1 MRNLDK
7 FRDCLI
13 GGAAGDALGYEIEFM
28 SGEEIFSLFGENGIT
43 KYTLHNGAALIS
55 DDSKGICTS
64 GEHGDTRRT
73 CLSAS
78 HAKKD
83 GVDFRS
89 LRLILAYTTQ
99 FDTMQRYLMVRCTW
113 RLSQNGLQIRFRS
126 GNRCNVKLLHQEIQH
141 IGGYESRQCGAK
153 ADVLDA

>member
-7 FRDCLI
+7 FRGCLM
-13 GGAAGDALGYEIEFM
+13 GGAAGDALGYEVEFM
-28 SGEEIFSLFGENGIT
+28 SGEEIFSRFGENGIT
-43 KYTLHNGAALIS
+43 EYTLHNGAALIS

-64 GEHGDTRRT
+64 GSVAYQRD
-73 CLSAS
+73 LSVCFPC
-78 HAKKD
+78 KKD
-83 GVDFRS
+83 GANLHS

-126 GNRCNVKLLHQEIQH
+126 GNRCNIKLLHQEVQD
-141 IGGYESRQCGAK
+141 IGGYESRQCGAE

>member
-28 SGEEIFSLFGENGIT
+28 SGEEIFSRFGENGIT
-43 KYTLHNGAALIS
+43 KYTLHNDATLIL

-78 HAKKD
+78 HAKKTEWTF
-83 GVDFRS
+83 VHS
-89 LRLILAYTTQ
+89 VLYWHILHNLIQ
-99 FDTMQRYLMVRCTW
+99 
-113 RLSQNGLQIRFRS
+113 
-126 GNRCNVKLLHQEIQH
+126 CNAI
-141 IGGYESRQCGAK
+141 
-153 ADVLDA
+153 